1 MELDPGGEMR
11 DWRSGPYVG
20 AGGCLFG
27 GRYVPVCAHPAL
39 TWWRPGDKAEGER
52 KEPDRQQ
59 GLENGKKEQMK

>member
-1 MELDPGGEMR
+1 M
-11 DWRSGPYVG
+11 G

-59 GLENGKKEQMK
+59 GLGNGKKEQMK